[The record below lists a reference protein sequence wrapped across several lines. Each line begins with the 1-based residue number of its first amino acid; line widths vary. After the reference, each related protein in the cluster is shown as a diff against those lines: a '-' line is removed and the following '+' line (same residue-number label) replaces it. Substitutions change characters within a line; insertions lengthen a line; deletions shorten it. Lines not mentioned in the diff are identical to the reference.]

1 MDIRLLLTSAGP
13 HCKPI
18 KCDEGQRVFLTLKP
32 GKEAFAA
39 DGSGVLI
46 ATIAGVDL
54 ICSNGGSG
62 QWDYQLSI
70 ENSEIAPGQTVV
82 ASDVLGVCCLD
93 CGTEALLAKLRRG
106 FALNDTVESFSV
118 FADNEQVQS
127 GEYRLFRRHSGLLLK
142 SMEVSVAQIVSP
154 GGPYP
159 PQPGTLR
166 IKPLGTPTQ
175 TLGPWVELGS
185 GALINPATSTPM
197 TARFEFSP
205 PLTFLGGRAFG
216 VNVIRQDNTIY
227 RGLEVHLQF
236 SPIEP

>member
-32 GKEAFAA
+32 GREDSAM

-54 ICSNGGSG
+54 ICSNAGSG
-62 QWDYQLSI
+62 QWDYQFSI
-70 ENSEIAPGQTVV
+70 QNSEIAPGKTVV
-82 ASDVLGVCCLD
+82 ASDILGVCCID
-93 CGTEALLAKLRRG
+93 CATEAMLAKFQRSD
-106 FALNDTVESFSV
+106 ALNYTVESFAV
-118 FADNEQVQS
+118 FAENQQVQS
-127 GEYRLFRRHSGLLLK
+127 GEYRLFRRHTGVLLK

-166 IKPLGTPTQ
+166 IKPLGTPAH
-175 TLGPWVELGS
+175 TLGPWSELGN

>member
-18 KCDEGQRVFLTLKP
+18 KCDEGHRVFLTLKP
-32 GKEAFAA
+32 GKEDFAA

-46 ATIAGVDL
+46 AGIVGVDL
-54 ICSNGGSG
+54 ICSNAGSG
-62 QWDYQLSI
+62 QWDYQFSI
-70 ENSEIAPGQTVV
+70 EGGQIAPGKTVL
-82 ASDVLGVCCLD
+82 ASDILGVCCID
-93 CGTEALLAKLRRG
+93 CANEAMLAKLRRRD
-106 FALNDTVESFSV
+106 ALNYTVESFAV
-118 FADNEQVQS
+118 FADDEQVQS
-127 GEYRLFRRHSGLLLK
+127 GEYRLFRRHTGALLK

-154 GGPYP
+154 GGLYP

-166 IKPLGTPTQ
+166 IRPLGTPTHA
-175 TLGPWVELGS
+175 LGPWSELGS
-185 GALINPATSTPM
+185 GALINPATPTPM

-205 PLTFLGGRAFG
+205 PLPFLGGRAFG